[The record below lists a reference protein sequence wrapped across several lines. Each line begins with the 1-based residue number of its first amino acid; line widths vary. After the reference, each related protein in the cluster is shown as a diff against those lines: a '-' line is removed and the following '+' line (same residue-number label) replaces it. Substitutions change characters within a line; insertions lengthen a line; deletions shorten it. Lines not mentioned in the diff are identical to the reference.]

1 MGALMN
7 AAPKTPSKRVG
18 VILALTLLLSSTNI
32 GFAINATAESK
43 PSPKATKKSEVK
55 KKPVKKKPAK
65 KKPVK
70 KKVVKKPRKISKPLP
85 SPSPKWP
92 PKGFKRANN
101 VYISTP
107 KSEKELVG
115 VLSANNTLL
124 NAVKACDKQV
134 CAVIYVASAE
144 KCKWWEVQSIVIGR
158 YADVL
163 GNLQTLAKGSK
174 AKEVKTIILISKEP
188 VEDYAE
194 ILNMKAFCRND
205 EITGKIPSNRF
216 TPNPELA
223 PTPSPSPTPTLTPT
237 LAPTPTPTP
246 TPAPAPSAS

>member
-7 AAPKTPSKRVG
+7 AAPKTSSKRVG

-223 PTPSPSPTPTLTPT
+223 PTPSPSPTPPVTPT
-237 LAPTPTPTP
+237 LLPTPI
-246 TPAPAPSAS
+246 PAPAPSAS

>member
-7 AAPKTPSKRVG
+7 AAPKTSSKRVG

-43 PSPKATKKSEVK
+43 PSPKATKKSE
-55 KKPVKKKPAK
+55 VKKKPAK

-223 PTPSPSPTPTLTPT
+223 PTPSPSPTPTVTPT
-237 LAPTPTPTP
+237 LIPTPTPI
-246 TPAPAPSAS
+246 PAPAPSAS

>member
-1 MGALMN
+1 MGTLVN
-7 AAPKTPSKRVG
+7 AAPRTSSKRVG
-18 VILALTLLLSSTNI
+18 VILVLTLLLSSTNI

-55 KKPVKKKPAK
+55 KKTIKKKPAK

-124 NAVKACDKQV
+124 NAVKACDRQV

-205 EITGKIPSNRF
+205 EISGKIPSNRF

-237 LAPTPTPTP
+237 LAPTPTLTL

>member
-7 AAPKTPSKRVG
+7 AAPKTSSKRVG

-32 GFAINATAESK
+32 GFAIDATAESK

-55 KKPVKKKPAK
+55 KKTVKKKPAK
-65 KKPVK
+65 KKPTK

-124 NAVKACDKQV
+124 NAVKACEKQV

-223 PTPSPSPTPTLTPT
+223 PTPTPSPTPTLTPT
-237 LAPTPTPTP
+237 LTPTP
-246 TPAPAPSAS
+246 TPAPATNPSLTAG

>member
-1 MGALMN
+1 M
-7 AAPKTPSKRVG
+7 
-18 VILALTLLLSSTNI
+18 
-32 GFAINATAESK
+32 
-43 PSPKATKKSEVK
+43 
-55 KKPVKKKPAK
+55 
-65 KKPVK
+65 
-70 KKVVKKPRKISKPLP
+70 
-85 SPSPKWP
+85 
-92 PKGFKRANN
+92 
-101 VYISTP
+101 
-107 KSEKELVG
+107 
-115 VLSANNTLL
+115 
-124 NAVKACDKQV
+124 KACDKQV

-223 PTPSPSPTPTLTPT
+223 PTPSPSPTPTVTPT
-237 LAPTPTPTP
+237 LIPTP

>member
-7 AAPKTPSKRVG
+7 AAPKTSSKRVG

-32 GFAINATAESK
+32 GFAIDATAESK

-55 KKPVKKKPAK
+55 KKTVKKKPAK
-65 KKPVK
+65 KKPTK

-115 VLSANNTLL
+115 VLSAKTTLL
-124 NAVKACDKQV
+124 SEIRACEKQV

-237 LAPTPTPTP
+237 LAPTPTPATN
-246 TPAPAPSAS
+246 PSLTAG

>member
-1 MGALMN
+1 MGTLVN
-7 AAPKTPSKRVG
+7 IAPKASSKRVG
-18 VILALTLLLSSTNI
+18 VILALTLLLSSTNT
-32 GFAINATAESK
+32 GFAIHATAESK
-43 PSPKATKKSEVK
+43 PTPKATKKSEV
-55 KKPVKKKPAK
+55 K

-92 PKGFKRANN
+92 PRGFKKADN

-115 VLSANNTLL
+115 VLSAKTTLL
-124 NAVKACDKQV
+124 SEIRACDKQV

-174 AKEVKTIILISKEP
+174 AREVKTIILVSKEP

-194 ILNMKAFCRND
+194 ILNMRAFCRND
-205 EITGKIPSNRF
+205 QVTGKIPSNRF
-216 TPNPELA
+216 TPNPELV
-223 PTPSPSPTPTLTPT
+223 PTPTPTLTPT
-237 LAPTPTPTP
+237 LAPTPTSN
-246 TPAPAPSAS
+246 PSLAAS

>member
-1 MGALMN
+1 MGTLVN
-7 AAPKTPSKRVG
+7 IAPKASSKRVG
-18 VILALTLLLSSTNI
+18 VILALTLLLSSTNT
-32 GFAINATAESK
+32 GFAIHATAESK
-43 PSPKATKKSEVK
+43 PTPKATKKSEVK
-55 KKPVKKKPAK
+55 KKPVK

-92 PKGFKRANN
+92 PRGFKKADN

-115 VLSANNTLL
+115 VLSAKTTLL
-124 NAVKACDKQV
+124 SEIRACDKQV

-174 AKEVKTIILISKEP
+174 AREVKTIILVSKEP

-194 ILNMKAFCRND
+194 ILNMRAFCRND
-205 EITGKIPSNRF
+205 QVTGKIPSNRF
-216 TPNPELA
+216 TPNPELV
-223 PTPSPSPTPTLTPT
+223 PTPTPTPTLTPT
-237 LAPTPTPTP
+237 LAPTPTSN
-246 TPAPAPSAS
+246 PSLAAS

>member
-7 AAPKTPSKRVG
+7 AAPKTSSKRVG

-43 PSPKATKKSEVK
+43 PSPKATKKSE
-55 KKPVKKKPAK
+55 VKKKPAK

-237 LAPTPTPTP
+237 LTPTP
-246 TPAPAPSAS
+246 TPAPATNPSLTAG

>member
-1 MGALMN
+1 MGTLVN
-7 AAPKTPSKRVG
+7 AAPKTSSKRVG

-55 KKPVKKKPAK
+55 QKTVKKKPVKKKP
-65 KKPVK
+65 VK
-70 KKVVKKPRKISKPLP
+70 RKVVKKPRKISKPLP

-107 KSEKELVG
+107 SSEKELVG
-115 VLSANNTLL
+115 VLSAKTTLL
-124 NAVKACDKQV
+124 SEIRACEKQV

-163 GNLQTLAKGSK
+163 GSLQTLAKGSK

-223 PTPSPSPTPTLTPT
+223 PTPSPSPSPTLTPT
-237 LAPTPTPTP
+237 LAPTPAPTP
-246 TPAPAPSAS
+246 TPAPSAG

>member
-1 MGALMN
+1 LGA
-7 AAPKTPSKRVG
+7 
-18 VILALTLLLSSTNI
+18 ILALTMLLSATHTS
-32 GFAINATAESK
+32 FALQASAASK
-43 PSPKATKKSEVK
+43 PTPKATKKSEVK
-55 KKPVKKKPAK
+55 KKS
-65 KKPVK
+65 VK
-70 KKVVKKPRKISKPLP
+70 KKVVKKKSSKKPRKISKPLP

-92 PKGFKRANN
+92 PKGFKKAGD

-115 VLSANNTLL
+115 VLSAKTNLL
-124 NAVKACDKQV
+124 SEIRACEKRV
-134 CAVIYVASAE
+134 CAVVYVASAN
-144 KCKWWEVQSIVIGR
+144 KCKWWEVQSIIVGR

-174 AKEVKTIILISKEP
+174 AKEVKTIILISQEP

-205 EITGKIPSNRF
+205 DVIGKLPSNIF

-223 PTPSPSPTPTLTPT
+223 PTPSSSP
-237 LAPTPTPTP
+237 APTPAATPAATPT
-246 TPAPAPSAS
+246 TTAAAS

>member
-1 MGALMN
+1 MGTLMN
-7 AAPKTPSKRVG
+7 AAPRTSSKRVG
-18 VILALTLLLSSTNI
+18 VILVLTLLLSSTNI

-55 KKPVKKKPAK
+55 KKTIKKKPAK
-65 KKPVK
+65 KKPIK

-124 NAVKACDKQV
+124 NAVKACEKQV

-223 PTPSPSPTPTLTPT
+223 PTPSPSPAPTLTPT
-237 LAPTPTPTP
+237 LTP
-246 TPAPAPSAS
+246 TPAPAPATNPSLTAN

>member
-1 MGALMN
+1 MGTLVN
-7 AAPKTPSKRVG
+7 IAPKASSKRVG
-18 VILALTLLLSSTNI
+18 VILALTLLLSSTNT
-32 GFAINATAESK
+32 GFAIHATAESK
-43 PSPKATKKSEVK
+43 PTPKATKKSEV
-55 KKPVKKKPAK
+55 K

-92 PKGFKRANN
+92 PRGFKKADN

-115 VLSANNTLL
+115 VLSAKTTLL
-124 NAVKACDKQV
+124 SEIRACDKQV

-174 AKEVKTIILISKEP
+174 AREVKTIILVSKEP

-205 EITGKIPSNRF
+205 QVTGKIPSNRF
-216 TPNPELA
+216 TPNPELV
-223 PTPSPSPTPTLTPT
+223 PTPTPTPTLTPT
-237 LAPTPTPTP
+237 LAPTPTSN
-246 TPAPAPSAS
+246 PSLAAS

>member
-7 AAPKTPSKRVG
+7 AAPKTSSKRVG

-43 PSPKATKKSEVK
+43 PSPKATKKSE
-55 KKPVKKKPAK
+55 VKKKPAK

-223 PTPSPSPTPTLTPT
+223 PTPSPSPTPTVTPT
-237 LAPTPTPTP
+237 LIPTP

>member
-1 MGALMN
+1 MGTLVN
-7 AAPKTPSKRVG
+7 AAPRTSSKRVG
-18 VILALTLLLSSTNI
+18 VILVLTLLLSSTNI

-55 KKPVKKKPAK
+55 KKTIKKKPAK

-124 NAVKACDKQV
+124 NAVKACEKQV

-205 EITGKIPSNRF
+205 EISGKIPSNRF

-237 LAPTPTPTP
+237 LTP
-246 TPAPAPSAS
+246 TPAPAPATNPSLTAS

>member
-55 KKPVKKKPAK
+55 KKPTK

-223 PTPSPSPTPTLTPT
+223 PTPSPSPTPTVTPT
-237 LAPTPTPTP
+237 LAPTPTPATN
-246 TPAPAPSAS
+246 PSLTAS

>member
-1 MGALMN
+1 MGTLVN
-7 AAPKTPSKRVG
+7 AAPKTSSKRVG

-55 KKPVKKKPAK
+55 KKTVKKKPVK

-107 KSEKELVG
+107 NSEKELVG
-115 VLSANNTLL
+115 VLSAKTTLL
-124 NAVKACDKQV
+124 SEIRACEKQV

-163 GNLQTLAKGSK
+163 GNLQTFAKGSK

-237 LAPTPTPTP
+237 LAPTPTPATN
-246 TPAPAPSAS
+246 PSLTAG

>member
-1 MGALMN
+1 M
-7 AAPKTPSKRVG
+7 
-18 VILALTLLLSSTNI
+18 LLSTTHAN
-32 GFAINATAESK
+32 FALHASAASK
-43 PSPKATKKSEVK
+43 PTPKATKKSEVK
-55 KKPVKKKPAK
+55 KKPVKKKV
-65 KKPVK
+65 VK
-70 KKVVKKPRKISKPLP
+70 KKSSKKPRKISKPLP

-92 PKGFKRANN
+92 PKGFKKAGD

-115 VLSANNTLL
+115 VLSAKTNLL
-124 NAVKACDKQV
+124 SEIRACEKRV
-134 CAVIYVASAE
+134 CAVVYVASAK
-144 KCKWWEVQSIVIGR
+144 KCKWWEVQSIIVGR

-205 EITGKIPSNRF
+205 DVLGKLPSNTF

-223 PTPSPSPTPTLTPT
+223 PTPSSSPTSTPT
-237 LAPTPTPTP
+237 STPAAIPAATPTPT
-246 TPAPAPSAS
+246 TTAAAS

>member
-7 AAPKTPSKRVG
+7 AAPKTSSKRVG

-55 KKPVKKKPAK
+55 KKTVKKKPAK
-65 KKPVK
+65 KKPTK

-115 VLSANNTLL
+115 VLSAKTTLL
-124 NAVKACDKQV
+124 SEIRACEKQV

-237 LAPTPTPTP
+237 LAPTPTPATN
-246 TPAPAPSAS
+246 PSLTAG

>member
-1 MGALMN
+1 MGTLMN
-7 AAPKTPSKRVG
+7 AAPRTSSKRVG
-18 VILALTLLLSSTNI
+18 VILVLTLLLSLTNI

-55 KKPVKKKPAK
+55 KKTVKKKPAK
-65 KKPVK
+65 KKPTK

-124 NAVKACDKQV
+124 NAVKACEKQV

-223 PTPSPSPTPTLTPT
+223 PTPSPSPAPTLTPT
-237 LAPTPTPTP
+237 LTP
-246 TPAPAPSAS
+246 TPAPAPATNPSLTAN

>member
-1 MGALMN
+1 MGTLVN
-7 AAPKTPSKRVG
+7 IAPKASSKRVG
-18 VILALTLLLSSTNI
+18 VILALTLLLSSTNT
-32 GFAINATAESK
+32 GFAIHATAESK
-43 PSPKATKKSEVK
+43 PTPKATKKSEVK
-55 KKPVKKKPAK
+55 KKPVK

-92 PKGFKRANN
+92 PRGFKKADN

-115 VLSANNTLL
+115 VLSAKTTLL
-124 NAVKACDKQV
+124 SEIRACDKQV

-174 AKEVKTIILISKEP
+174 AREVKTIILVSKEP

-205 EITGKIPSNRF
+205 QVTGKIPSNRF
-216 TPNPELA
+216 TPNPELV
-223 PTPSPSPTPTLTPT
+223 PTPTPTPTLTPT
-237 LAPTPTPTP
+237 LAPTPTSN
-246 TPAPAPSAS
+246 PSLAAS

>member
-7 AAPKTPSKRVG
+7 AAPKTSSKRVG

-43 PSPKATKKSEVK
+43 PSPKATKKGE
-55 KKPVKKKPAK
+55 VKKKPAK

-237 LAPTPTPTP
+237 LAPTPTPATN
-246 TPAPAPSAS
+246 PSLTAG

>member
-7 AAPKTPSKRVG
+7 AAPKTSSKRVG
-18 VILALTLLLSSTNI
+18 VILVLTLLLSSTNI

-55 KKPVKKKPAK
+55 KKPAK
-65 KKPVK
+65 KKPTK

-223 PTPSPSPTPTLTPT
+223 PTPSPSPTPTVTPT
-237 LAPTPTPTP
+237 LIPTPTPTRTP
-246 TPAPAPSAS
+246 TPAPSAS

>member
-1 MGALMN
+1 MGTLVN
-7 AAPKTPSKRVG
+7 AAPRTSSKRVG
-18 VILALTLLLSSTNI
+18 VILVLTLLLSSTNI

-55 KKPVKKKPAK
+55 KKTIKKKPAK
-65 KKPVK
+65 KKPTK

-124 NAVKACDKQV
+124 NAVKACEKQV

-223 PTPSPSPTPTLTPT
+223 PTPSPSPAPTLTPT
-237 LAPTPTPTP
+237 LTP
-246 TPAPAPSAS
+246 TPAPAPATNPSLTAN

>member
-7 AAPKTPSKRVG
+7 AAPKTSSKRVG

-55 KKPVKKKPAK
+55 KKTVKKKPAK

-124 NAVKACDKQV
+124 NAVKACEKQV

-205 EITGKIPSNRF
+205 EISGKIPSNRF

-237 LAPTPTPTP
+237 LAPTPTPATN
-246 TPAPAPSAS
+246 PSLTAG

>member
-7 AAPKTPSKRVG
+7 AAPKTSSKRVG

-55 KKPVKKKPAK
+55 KKTVKKKPAK
-65 KKPVK
+65 KKPTK

-124 NAVKACDKQV
+124 NAVKACEKQV

-205 EITGKIPSNRF
+205 EISGKIPSNRF

-237 LAPTPTPTP
+237 LAPTPTPATN
-246 TPAPAPSAS
+246 PSLTAG

>member
-1 MGALMN
+1 MN
-7 AAPKTPSKRVG
+7 AAPKTSSKRVG

-55 KKPVKKKPAK
+55 KKTVKKKPAK

-237 LAPTPTPTP
+237 LAPTPTPATN
-246 TPAPAPSAS
+246 PSLTAG

>member
-1 MGALMN
+1 MN
-7 AAPKTPSKRVG
+7 AAPKTSSKRVG

-55 KKPVKKKPAK
+55 KKPA
-65 KKPVK
+65 K

-115 VLSANNTLL
+115 VLSAKTTLL
-124 NAVKACDKQV
+124 SEIRACEKQV

-223 PTPSPSPTPTLTPT
+223 PTPTPSPTPTLTPT
-237 LAPTPTPTP
+237 LAPTPTPATN
-246 TPAPAPSAS
+246 PSLTAS

>member
-7 AAPKTPSKRVG
+7 AAPKTSSKRVG

-43 PSPKATKKSEVK
+43 PSPKATKKSE
-55 KKPVKKKPAK
+55 
-65 KKPVK
+65 VK

-223 PTPSPSPTPTLTPT
+223 PTPTPSPTPTLTPT
-237 LAPTPTPTP
+237 LTPTP
-246 TPAPAPSAS
+246 TPAPATNPSLTAG

>member
-1 MGALMN
+1 MGTLVN
-7 AAPKTPSKRVG
+7 AAPRTSSKRVG
-18 VILALTLLLSSTNI
+18 VILVLTLLLSSTNI

-55 KKPVKKKPAK
+55 KKTIKKKPAK

-124 NAVKACDKQV
+124 NAVKACEKQV

-205 EITGKIPSNRF
+205 EISGKIPSNRF

-237 LAPTPTPTP
+237 LAPTPA
-246 TPAPAPSAS
+246 PAPATNPSLTAS

>member
-1 MGALMN
+1 MN
-7 AAPKTPSKRVG
+7 AAPKTSSKRVG

-43 PSPKATKKSEVK
+43 PSPKATKKSE
-55 KKPVKKKPAK
+55 VKKKPAK

-223 PTPSPSPTPTLTPT
+223 PTPSPSPTPTVTPT
-237 LAPTPTPTP
+237 LIPTP

>member
-7 AAPKTPSKRVG
+7 AAPKTSSKRVG

-55 KKPVKKKPAK
+55 KKTVKKKPAK
-65 KKPVK
+65 KKPTK

-237 LAPTPTPTP
+237 LTPTP
-246 TPAPAPSAS
+246 TPAPATNPSLTAG

>member
-7 AAPKTPSKRVG
+7 AAPKTSSKRVG

-43 PSPKATKKSEVK
+43 PSPKATKKSE
-55 KKPVKKKPAK
+55 VKKKPAK

-223 PTPSPSPTPTLTPT
+223 PTPSPSPTPTVTPT
-237 LAPTPTPTP
+237 LIPTPTPTRTP
-246 TPAPAPSAS
+246 TPAPAPSAI

>member
-124 NAVKACDKQV
+124 NAVKACEKQV

-223 PTPSPSPTPTLTPT
+223 PTPTPSPTPTLTPT
-237 LAPTPTPTP
+237 LTPTP
-246 TPAPAPSAS
+246 TPAPATNPSLTAS